1 MSDPVTPLVLK
12 ATIPALIKKI
22 LDEIRPAVENMN
34 DQTRQFF
41 EIGLKKYLN
50 KKFDQ
55 YSELKTLLR
64 GNTPVY
70 IYNIYYPV
78 KLKNDH
84 EVIETN
90 IVANIF
96 KKSNAVTI
104 IGDAGSGKSTLI
116 KHLFLNSIKTGY
128 AIPVLVE
135 LRYLNNNENSLQ
147 EYIKTK
153 VLEDCIAE
161 NPNILERIFEKGKFI
176 FFLDGYDE
184 LNVEV
189 KSDIVQ
195 SLSEFSNKY
204 PENKFI
210 LTTRPYSGIEQLQR
224 FHNYYVK
231 ELSMEDGEIS
241 GFVDAQLRDE
251 VELRNKINESI
262 INNSS
267 MHINGFL
274 TNPLLLSLYI
284 LTFKSNADIPA
295 KKHIF
300 YRRVIQALFSE
311 HDSQTKVG
319 YIRQKQSGLVQEE
332 FEIVLQLFCYL
343 SYFDSKFNWDSDY
356 IFEKFKIIRNKS
368 EIKFENQKVLKDL
381 SSAVALWIEDNGL
394 YSFAHRSL
402 QEYFVSLFVK
412 QMTLESKEIVY
423 NKILNRLDKN
433 QIFFESE
440 NFLSLLEEMD
450 ELNFN
455 KLYYLPLLIK
465 IENLL
470 DFSNDKSLYLSFIKS
485 SFPKVTETSDFM
497 GIGAGIEFSDDFGK
511 LSSFKEDYLIKLH
524 SIIIKAIKSI
534 DKKEWHVASEIDGV
548 KYWEV
553 SLIEEIPNHFIHMI
567 YDDALN
573 IAISYKD
580 VLLDEIRKTKY
591 FIEKSEKNDIDFA
604 DLI

>member
-1 MSDPVTPLVLK
+1 MLEPVTPLVLK
-12 ATIPALIKKI
+12 ASIPVLIKKI
-22 LDEIRPAVENMN
+22 IEEFKPLVGLMN
-34 DQTRQFF
+34 DQTKQFF
-41 EIGLKKYLN
+41 EVGLKKYLE
-50 KKFDQ
+50 KKFYQ

-70 IYNIYYPV
+70 IYNIYYPL
-78 KLKNDH
+78 KLRSND

-90 IVANIF
+90 NVADVF
-96 KKSNAVTI
+96 KKSNAITI

-116 KHLFLNSIKTGY
+116 KHLFLNTIKTGY

-135 LRYLNNNENSLQ
+135 LRYLNNDENSLQ
-147 EYIKTK
+147 EYIRTK

-161 NPNILERIFEKGKFI
+161 NPKILENLFEAGKFV

-184 LNVEV
+184 LNTEV
-189 KSDIVQ
+189 KADIVKN
-195 SLSEFSNKY
+195 LSEFRNKY
-204 PENKFI
+204 SKNKFI

-224 FHNYYVK
+224 FHNYHVK

-262 INNSS
+262 VVNSS
-267 MHINGFL
+267 GHINSFL

-319 YIRQKQSGLVQEE
+319 YIRQKQCGLVQEE
-332 FEIVLQLFCYL
+332 FETVLQLFCYL
-343 SYFDSKFNWDSDY
+343 SYFESRFNWDSDF
-356 IFEKFKIIRNKS
+356 IFEKFKIIKEKS
-368 EIKFENQKVLKDL
+368 DIKFENQKILEDL
-381 SSAVALWIEDNGL
+381 SSAIALWIEDNGQ

-402 QEYFVSLFVK
+402 QEYFASLFVK
-412 QMTLESKEIVY
+412 QMTLQGKERVY
-423 NKILNRLDKN
+423 EKILNRLKKN
-433 QIFFESE
+433 QIFFESD

-455 KLYYLPLLIK
+455 KLYHLPLLLQI
-465 IENLL
+465 NSLL
-470 DFSNDKSLYLSFIKS
+470 DFSDDNSLCLSFIRS
-485 SFPKVTETSDFM
+485 SFSKIT
-497 GIGAGIEFSDDFGK
+497 ISDDQHSSQTK
-511 LSSFKEDYLIKLH
+511 LSDSFSKISSFEEKYLMDMHDILYRAVKNFDKETLPV
-524 SIIIKAIKSI
+524 I
-534 DKKEWHVASEIDGV
+534 DTIDGV
-548 KYWEV
+548 KHWEL
-553 SLIEEIPNHFIHMI
+553 SLLEELPHDFKQEI
-567 YDDALN
+567 YDDVLN
-573 IAISYKD
+573 IANLYKN
-580 VLLDEIRKTKY
+580 VLLEEIEKTKD
-591 FIEKSEKNDIDFA
+591 FIKKSEKNDMDFA

>member
-1 MSDPVTPLVLK
+1 MLEPVTPLVLK
-12 ATIPALIKKI
+12 ASIPVLIKKI
-22 LDEIRPAVENMN
+22 SEEFKPLVGLMN
-34 DQTRQFF
+34 DQTKQFF
-41 EIGLKKYLN
+41 EVGLKKYLE
-50 KKFDQ
+50 KKFYQ
-55 YSELKTLLR
+55 YSELKTLLK

-70 IYNIYYPV
+70 IYNIYYPL
-78 KLKNDH
+78 KLRSND

-90 IVANIF
+90 NVADVF
-96 KKSNAVTI
+96 RKSNAVTI

-116 KHLFLNSIKTGY
+116 KHLFLNTIKTGY

-135 LRYLNNNENSLQ
+135 LRYLNNDENSLQ
-147 EYIKTK
+147 EYIRTK

-161 NPNILERIFEKGKFI
+161 NPKILEKLFEAGKFI

-184 LNVEV
+184 LNTEV
-189 KSDIVQ
+189 KSDIVKN
-195 SLSEFSNKY
+195 LSEFRNKY
-204 PENKFI
+204 LKNKFI

-224 FHNYYVK
+224 FHNYHVK
-231 ELSMEDGEIS
+231 ELSMEEDEIS
-241 GFVDAQLRDE
+241 GFVNTQLKDEIELRD
-251 VELRNKINESI
+251 KINESI

-267 MHINGFL
+267 IHINGFL

-402 QEYFVSLFVK
+402 QEYFASLFVK
-412 QMTLESKEIVY
+412 QMTLESKKMVY
-423 NKILNRLDKN
+423 EKILSRFNKSAIL
-433 QIFFESE
+433 FETG

-450 ELNFN
+450 ELEFN
-455 KLYYLPLLIK
+455 KLYKLPLFIK
-465 IENLL
+465 IRNLM
-470 DFSNDKSLYLSFIKS
+470 DFSSDKNLYLSFLRN
-485 SFPKVTETSDFM
+485 SFSKIIIDNAHNIIGGET
-497 GIGAGIEFSDDFGK
+497 GNGYVE
-511 LSSFKEDYLIKLH
+511 LTSFKSGHVYQLH
-524 SIIIKAIKSI
+524 TVIDKAIKNI
-534 DKKEWHVASEIDGV
+534 NKENLSLNNNAGGENS
-548 KYWEV
+548 WE
-553 SLIEEIPNHFIHMI
+553 LLF
-567 YDDALN
+567 
-573 IAISYKD
+573 
-580 VLLDEIRKTKY
+580 LDELPQKFIEITYDEILNLAKLYKKSLFKEIEKTKA

>member
-1 MSDPVTPLVLK
+1 MPDLVTPLVLK
-12 ATIPALIKKI
+12 STIPVLIKKI
-22 LDEIRPAVENMN
+22 LDEIRPTVGNIN

-70 IYNIYYPV
+70 IYNIYYPL
-78 KLKNDH
+78 KLKNED

-90 IVANIF
+90 NVANIF
-96 KKSNAVTI
+96 KNSNAVTI

-116 KHLFLNSIKTGY
+116 KHLFLNTIRTGY

-135 LRYLNNNENSLQ
+135 LRYLNNDENSLQ
-147 EYIKTK
+147 EYIRNK

-161 NPNILERIFEKGKFI
+161 NPKILDKLFEKGKFV

-184 LNVEV
+184 LNTEV
-189 KSDIVQ
+189 KSNVVKN
-195 SLSEFSNKY
+195 LSEFRNKY
-204 PENKFI
+204 PSNKFI

-231 ELSMEDGEIS
+231 ELSIEDNEIS
-241 GFVDAQLRDE
+241 EFVNTQLRDE

-262 INNSS
+262 ITNSS
-267 MHINGFL
+267 GHINSFL

-332 FEIVLQLFCYL
+332 FETVLQLFCYL
-343 SYFDSKFNWDSDY
+343 SYFESKFSWDTDF
-356 IFEKFKIIRNKS
+356 IFEKFKIIKNKS
-368 EIKFENQKVLKDL
+368 EINFENHKILKDL
-381 SSAVALWIEDNGL
+381 SSAVALWIEDNGI

-402 QEYFVSLFVK
+402 QEYFASLFVK
-412 QMTLESKEIVY
+412 QMTLEGKEIVY
-423 NKILNRLDKN
+423 KKILNRLDKN
-433 QIFFESE
+433 HIFFESE

-455 KLYYLPLLIK
+455 KLYYFPLLIEIK
-465 IENLL
+465 GLL
-470 DFSNDKSLYLSFIKS
+470 DFSSDKSLYLSFIKK
-485 SFPKVTETSDFM
+485 SFPKIKKSPVLM
-497 GIGAGIEFSDDFGK
+497 GISIEFSDDFGK
-511 LSSFKEDYLIKLH
+511 LSSFREDYLIELH
-524 SIIIKAIKSI
+524 GILIKAIKVI
-534 DKKEWHVASEIDGV
+534 DKEILPIVEVVDGV
-548 KYWEV
+548 KYWEI
-553 SLIEEIPNHFIHMI
+553 SLIEEFPDYFIQAT
-567 YDDALN
+567 YNDALN

-580 VLLDEIRKTKY
+580 ALLDEIKKTKY

>member
-1 MSDPVTPLVLK
+1 MPDLVTPLVLK
-12 ATIPALIKKI
+12 ATIPVLIKKI
-22 LDEIRPAVENMN
+22 LDEIRPTVGNIN

-70 IYNIYYPV
+70 IYNIYYPL
-78 KLKNDH
+78 KLKNDD

-90 IVANIF
+90 NVANIF
-96 KKSNAVTI
+96 ENSNAVTI

-116 KHLFLNSIKTGY
+116 KHLFLNTIKTGY

-135 LRYLNNNENSLQ
+135 LRYLNNDENSLQ
-147 EYIKTK
+147 EYIRNK

-161 NPNILERIFEKGKFI
+161 NPKILDKLFETGKFV

-184 LNVEV
+184 LNTEV
-189 KSDIVQ
+189 KSNIVKN
-195 SLSEFSNKY
+195 LSEFRNKY
-204 PENKFI
+204 PSNKFI

-231 ELSMEDGEIS
+231 ELSIEDNEIS
-241 GFVDAQLRDE
+241 EFVNTQLRDE

-262 INNSS
+262 ITNSS
-267 MHINGFL
+267 GHINSFL

-319 YIRQKQSGLVQEE
+319 YIRQKQSGLIQEE
-332 FEIVLQLFCYL
+332 FETVLQLFCYL
-343 SYFDSKFNWDSDY
+343 SYFESKFSWDTDF
-356 IFEKFKIIRNKS
+356 IFEKFKIIKNKS
-368 EIKFENQKVLKDL
+368 EINFENYKILKDL

-402 QEYFVSLFVK
+402 QEYFASLFVK
-412 QMTLESKEIVY
+412 QMTLEGKEIVY
-423 NKILNRLDKN
+423 KKILNRLDKN

-455 KLYYLPLLIK
+455 KLYYLPLLIEIK
-465 IENLL
+465 SIL
-470 DFSNDKSLYLSFIKS
+470 DFSSNKSLYLSFIKK
-485 SFPKVTETSDFM
+485 SFPKIKKSPVLM
-497 GIGAGIEFSDDFGK
+497 GTAIEFSDDFGK
-511 LSSFKEDYLIKLH
+511 ISSFREDYLIELH
-524 SIIIKAIKSI
+524 GILIKAIKVI
-534 DKKEWHVASEIDGV
+534 DKEILPIVEVVDGV
-548 KYWEV
+548 KYWEI
-553 SLIEEIPNHFIHMI
+553 SLIEEFPDYFIQAT
-567 YDDALN
+567 YDDELN

-580 VLLDEIRKTKY
+580 ALLDEIKKTKD

>member
-1 MSDPVTPLVLK
+1 MLEPVTPFVLK
-12 ATIPALIKKI
+12 ASIPVLIKKI
-22 LDEIRPAVENMN
+22 IEEFKPLVGLMN
-34 DQTRQFF
+34 DQTKQFF
-41 EIGLKKYLN
+41 EVGLKKYLE
-50 KKFDQ
+50 KKFYQ

-70 IYNIYYPV
+70 IYNIYYPL
-78 KLKNDH
+78 KLRSND

-90 IVANIF
+90 NVAAVF
-96 KKSNAVTI
+96 RKSNAVTI

-116 KHLFLNSIKTGY
+116 KHLFLNTIKTGY

-135 LRYLNNNENSLQ
+135 LRYLNNDENSLQ
-147 EYIKTK
+147 EYIRTK

-161 NPNILERIFEKGKFI
+161 NPKILEKLFEAGKFV

-184 LNVEV
+184 LNTEV
-189 KSDIVQ
+189 KADVVKN
-195 SLSEFSNKY
+195 LSEFRNKY
-204 PENKFI
+204 LKNKFI

-231 ELSMEDGEIS
+231 ELSMEEDEIS
-241 GFVDAQLRDE
+241 GFVNTQLKDEIELRD
-251 VELRNKINESI
+251 KINESI
-262 INNSS
+262 VANSS
-267 MHINGFL
+267 GHINSFL

-368 EIKFENQKVLKDL
+368 DIKFENQKVLKDL
-381 SSAVALWIEDNGL
+381 SSAVALWIEDNGQ

-402 QEYFVSLFVK
+402 QEYFASLFVK
-412 QMTLESKEIVY
+412 QMTLEGKKIVY
-423 NKILNRLDKN
+423 EKILSRFNRN
-433 QIFFESE
+433 NIFFETG

-450 ELNFN
+450 ELEFN
-455 KLYYLPLLIK
+455 KLYHLPLLLQIR
-465 IENLL
+465 NLL
-470 DFSNDKSLYLSFIKS
+470 DFSNDKNLYLSFLRN
-485 SFPKVTETSDFM
+485 SFSKIRIDNACKIVGGEVGNGYS
-497 GIGAGIEFSDDFGK
+497 K
-511 LSSFKEDYLIKLH
+511 LASFRASHVHKLH
-524 SIIIKAIKSI
+524 SVVAKAIKDI
-534 DKKEWHVASEIDGV
+534 DKENLSLNDKVDGES
-548 KYWEV
+548 YWE
-553 SLIEEIPNHFIHMI
+553 LLLLEELPQ
-567 YDDALN
+567 
-573 IAISYKD
+573 K
-580 VLLDEIRKTKY
+580 
-591 FIEKSEKNDIDFA
+591 FIEITYDEALRIAKLYKKALFKEIEKTTDYIKKSERNDIDFA
-604 DLI
+604 ALI

>member
-1 MSDPVTPLVLK
+1 MLEPVTPLVLK
-12 ATIPALIKKI
+12 ASIPVLIKKI
-22 LDEIRPAVENMN
+22 IEEFKPLVGLMN
-34 DQTRQFF
+34 DQTKQFF
-41 EIGLKKYLN
+41 EVGLKKYLE
-50 KKFDQ
+50 KKFYQ

-70 IYNIYYPV
+70 IYNIYYPL
-78 KLKNDH
+78 KLRSND

-90 IVANIF
+90 NVAAVF
-96 KKSNAVTI
+96 RKSNAVTI

-116 KHLFLNSIKTGY
+116 KHLFLNTIKTGY

-135 LRYLNNNENSLQ
+135 LRYLNNDENSLQ
-147 EYIKTK
+147 EYIRTK

-161 NPNILERIFEKGKFI
+161 NPKILEKLFEAGKFV

-184 LNVEV
+184 LNTEV
-189 KSDIVQ
+189 KADVVKN
-195 SLSEFSNKY
+195 LSEFRNKY
-204 PENKFI
+204 LKNKFI

-231 ELSMEDGEIS
+231 ELSMEEDEIS
-241 GFVDAQLRDE
+241 GFVNTQLKDEIELRD
-251 VELRNKINESI
+251 KINESI
-262 INNSS
+262 VANSS
-267 MHINGFL
+267 GHINSFL

-368 EIKFENQKVLKDL
+368 DIKFENQKVLKDL
-381 SSAVALWIEDNGL
+381 SSAVALWIEDNGQ

-402 QEYFVSLFVK
+402 QEYFASLFVK
-412 QMTLESKEIVY
+412 QMTLEGKKIVY
-423 NKILNRLDKN
+423 EKILSRFNRN
-433 QIFFESE
+433 NIFFETG

-450 ELNFN
+450 ELEFN
-455 KLYYLPLLIK
+455 KLYHLPLLLQIR
-465 IENLL
+465 NLL
-470 DFSNDKSLYLSFIKS
+470 DFSNDKNLYLSFLRN
-485 SFPKVTETSDFM
+485 SFSKIRIDNACKIVGGEVGNGYS
-497 GIGAGIEFSDDFGK
+497 K
-511 LSSFKEDYLIKLH
+511 LASFRASHVHKLH
-524 SIIIKAIKSI
+524 SVVAKAIKDI
-534 DKKEWHVASEIDGV
+534 DKENLSLNDKVDGES
-548 KYWEV
+548 YWE
-553 SLIEEIPNHFIHMI
+553 LLLLEELPQ
-567 YDDALN
+567 
-573 IAISYKD
+573 K
-580 VLLDEIRKTKY
+580 
-591 FIEKSEKNDIDFA
+591 FIEITYDEALRIAKLYKKALFKEIEKTTDYIKKSERNDIDFA
-604 DLI
+604 ALI